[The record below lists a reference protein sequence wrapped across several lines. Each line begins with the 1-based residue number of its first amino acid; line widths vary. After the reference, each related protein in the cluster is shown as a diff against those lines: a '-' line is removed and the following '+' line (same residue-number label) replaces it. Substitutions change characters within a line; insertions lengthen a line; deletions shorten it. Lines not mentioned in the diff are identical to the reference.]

1 MTNAAGVGQASDGQ
15 GVGLGVCQY
24 AMDACESSVIQ
35 KPTVIVCAMKLLKK
49 QIQADIQFVKN

>member
-1 MTNAAGVGQASDGQ
+1 MTNAAGVGWASDGQ
-15 GVGLGVCQY
+15 GLVVCQY

-49 QIQADIQFVKN
+49 QIQADTQFVKN